1 MTIWHSSYW
10 YGGICR
16 WKKHDKNEII
26 DEENEAECPD
36 CTPPDDMEDGVS
48 ERKDDKNEKIDAG

>member
-1 MTIWHSSYW
+1 MEEYV
-10 YGGICR
+10 GE
-16 WKKHDKNEII
+16 KHDKNEII

-48 ERKDDKNEKIDAG
+48 ERKDDKNERFDE